1 MNFNPWFLD
10 VPGSKLF
17 PPSKITNKTKQKKNK
32 LVMNKIKNKNQTQQ
46 Q

>member
-1 MNFNPWFLD
+1 MDFNPWFLD

-17 PPSKITNKTKQKKNK
+17 PPSKITNKTKENK
-32 LVMNKIKNKNQTQQ
+32 LVMNKIKIKNQTQQ